1 MVVPGRMRMWQGAA
15 QAFSLRHATLRRQGG
30 QTMTEYA
37 LMLSVIALAV
47 AVAYDSYGGSLNS
60 LSGGIGTLIGGIV
73 SSIGG

>member
-1 MVVPGRMRMWQGAA
+1 MVVPGRMRMWEGAA
-15 QAFSLRHATLRRQGG
+15 KPLSLRHATSPHKNG

-47 AVAYDSYGGSLNS
+47 AVAYDSYGGSLTS

-73 SSIGG
+73 SSMGG